1 MVERYR
7 NNVTLTVQ
15 GFEPD
20 WRRTENL
27 FVKPAVELQLK
38 QDFWMM
44 FLVNSP
50 RHFDIADDVTIVL
63 PQKKIRLA
71 NKFAFNAVE
80 CCLNF
85 QDRLI
90 QDRTTIFYQYHG
102 LF

>member
-1 MVERYR
+1 MVERNG

-20 WRRTENL
+20 WGRAENL

-50 RHFDIADDVTIVL
+50 RHFDIADDVTIAL
-63 PQKKIRLA
+63 P
-71 NKFAFNAVE
+71 
-80 CCLNF
+80 
-85 QDRLI
+85 
-90 QDRTTIFYQYHG
+90 
-102 LF
+102 